1 MRAVEFETLLKC
13 DNSLEVPQEV
23 AEQIPKDQRV
33 QVIVLFPEPS
43 EEDGADDEAWWR
55 VGVVEW
61 RKAGLLAPSTM
72 RLHKLAREKNGV
84 RRRLGR
90 LQEADQGAFWK
101 AFRRVYCDSPSGGR
115 GGGAPG

>member
-43 EEDGADDEAWWR
+43 DEDGADMA
-55 VGVVEW
+55 
-61 RKAGLLAPSTM
+61 AGDAGSL
-72 RLHKLAREKNGV
+72 
-84 RRRLGR
+84 
-90 LQEADQGAFWK
+90 
-101 AFRRVYCDSPSGGR
+101 PSGLRRGR
-115 GGGAPG
+115 QYL